1 MTCLKD
7 ELKNWTDELDNFK
20 ASEWDSLP
28 DIYLYMDQVI
38 TWLERQLD
46 ISPTLEDEKMIT
58 PSMINNYVKNRVI
71 PKPEKKKYGREH
83 LTYLMLVLSLKQVLS
98 LTDITWLI
106 SNVIRDT
113 SVDILYDKLNDMKTE
128 SFKQVSSRVLDQ
140 LKHMDDKSG
149 EEEVEKS
156 LSNLALKLA
165 LEANA
170 YRHAARKI
178 LNTLMERRVEEQEN
192 KAESEGS
199 KKKEGSRKKNKSK

>member
-113 SVDILYDKLNDMKTE
+113 SDILYDKLNDMKTE
-128 SFKQVSSRVLDQ
+128 SLNR
-140 LKHMDDKSG
+140 
-149 EEEVEKS
+149 S
-156 LSNLALKLA
+156 LPVCLTS
-165 LEANA
+165 
-170 YRHAARKI
+170 
-178 LNTLMERRVEEQEN
+178 
-192 KAESEGS
+192 
-199 KKKEGSRKKNKSK
+199 